1 MSTTTLQPD
10 RDYWRCCDNQRLID
24 EARDSGHELSIALGE
39 RLRDTDSR
47 ALSQLRQDVRHATA
61 RAEAIELELDD
72 IRLDDERLRRTNAR
86 LEDELAKAEDIL
98 RRFAVAAGAHSEHVG
113 HIFSGIARET
123 WTWLDQHEKGAAHGD
138 A

>member
-39 RLRDTDSR
+39 RLEGHDSP
-47 ALSQLRQDVRHATA
+47 ATEQLRAELDSLEV

-72 IRLDDERLRRTNAR
+72 IRLDNERLRRTNAR